1 MSSYTLPAS
10 EPRSSLKS
18 SSFIGYLLMSF
29 LTAVTDNMYRWLI
42 IPIAKDQLKGT
53 GLSPEQFK
61 AEESLILS
69 LGLGSLILPFV
80 IFAPWSSW
88 LGDRF
93 SKRTTTIWL
102 KAAEVVLVAL
112 GIWSIQTGHQ
122 GTMFA
127 VLFLLGTQSALLSTA
142 KYGIISELVPRSSL
156 SAANGLV
163 ALVTLIA
170 AIVGAGAGMQLGE
183 HAIASKSLTL
193 AAVALEVVAVLGVI
207 GSLMIQRVPS
217 ANPTLAF
224 PWNPIQYSWR
234 DMKLVFSDRPILRVT
249 LGIAFFW
256 SLASLAQM
264 NIDTYVTGELHK
276 TQTDVG
282 TFLAVLSLGVGL
294 GSVLAG
300 WWSGGRVELGMVP
313 LGAFLM
319 SLACVILF
327 LCHDSSLMAGAMLG
341 MIGLGGGLF
350 NVPLNAY
357 LQERSPHEKLGAI
370 LAAGNQ
376 LTSLGMV
383 AVAGL
388 FWFLSGRLQLS
399 AAQIFLLTGIGI
411 LPIFAYV
418 VWLLPQATVR
428 FFVWLLSR
436 FVYRVRIYD
445 VENLPEKGPGLLVA
459 NHVSWLDGILLLLS
473 SSRNIRMV
481 AYADYVKGPW
491 IGWLAR
497 LFGIIPIRSGDGPR
511 ALLQSLNT
519 AREALLAGELVCIFA
534 EGQVTRNGQLQKFER
549 GLLKILKGTDAP
561 VIPVFL
567 DELWGSIFSYDR
579 GKFLWKKPRHWPYP
593 VSISFGAPLPGVNDV
608 DVVRHGVLELG
619 AKSMERR
626 KHRRLLPAKQFIRQC
641 RVAWRRTKVADSAGT
656 QLTGGRLLAGSLALY
671 RLLTSTVLKPENN
684 YVGLLLPPS
693 VGGVLANAAVT
704 LAGKVAVNLNYTLSE
719 DVVNYC
725 IKDAGVQQVLT
736 SRRFMEKRPMNLNAE
751 LIYLEDL
758 SQQISGLA
766 KIKAL
771 LIARFVPLRML
782 SRRLGLER
790 VKPDDVM
797 SIIFTSGSTGDP
809 KGVMLTNDN
818 VASNIEA
825 VRHLLHLRPTD
836 SVLGVLPFFHSFG
849 YTVSMW
855 LPLCTEPSGVYHFN
869 PLDASTVGKL
879 IEKYKSTILLAT
891 PTFLRSY
898 MKRCSVEQMSS
909 LNMVIVGAEKMPDE
923 LRDSFREKYGF
934 EPSEGYGTTEL
945 SPIAAV
951 NIPASRLGSES
962 FGQTSTKHGTAGRV
976 IPGSVAAV
984 FDLET
989 NERLGTNKEGML
1001 KIKGPN
1007 VMLGYLNHPQ
1017 KTAELIQDG
1026 WYTTGDLGMI
1036 DEEGFIRITGR
1047 QSRFSKIGGEMVPHI
1062 RIEQEIARIIDDTPG
1077 NETRTGQASNG
1088 QTPNEDASGDA
1099 EIMCAVTAVPDSSK
1113 GERLV
1118 VLHKPMQKSA
1128 REIIDQLQ
1136 LAGLP
1141 NLWIP
1146 SSNCFLEVTQIP
1158 LLGTGKLDLRAIKE
1172 TAISLCEVK

>member
-1 MSSYTLPAS
+1 
-10 EPRSSLKS
+10 
-18 SSFIGYLLMSF
+18 MSF

-42 IPIAKDQLKGT
+42 IPIAKAQLQGSNLT
-53 GLSPEQFK
+53 PEQI
-61 AEESLILS
+61 ESNESLILS
-69 LGLGSLILPFV
+69 AGLGSLVLPFV

-102 KAAEVVLVAL
+102 KVAEVILVAL
-112 GIWSIQTGHQ
+112 GIWSISTGHQ
-122 GTMFA
+122 PTMFA

-170 AIVGAGAGMQLGE
+170 AIVGAGAGMELAARTLSSNSL
-183 HAIASKSLTL
+183 AIA
-193 AAVALEVVAVLGVI
+193 AIALETVAVVGVI

-217 ANPTLAF
+217 ANPTLGF
-224 PWNPIQYSWR
+224 PWNPIRYSWR
-234 DMKLVFSDRPILRVT
+234 DMKLLWGDRPILRVT

-264 NIDTYVTGELHK
+264 NIDVYVMGELQK
-276 TQTDVG
+276 SQTEVG
-282 TFLAVLSLGVGL
+282 IFLAVLSLGVGL

-313 LGAFLM
+313 LGAMLM
-319 SLACVILF
+319 AGACVVLF
-327 LCHDSSLMAGAMLG
+327 LCQSSSLTAGAMLG
-341 MIGLGGGLF
+341 LIGLGGGLF

-388 FWFLSGRLQLS
+388 FLLLRSSLALS
-399 AAQIFLLTGIGI
+399 AAQIFLISGIGI
-411 LPIFAYV
+411 LPVLAYV

-436 FVYRVRIYD
+436 FVYRVRLYD
-445 VENLPEKGPGLLVA
+445 VENVPNKGPALLVA
-459 NHVSWLDGILLLLS
+459 NHVSWLDGVLLLLS
-473 SSRNIRMV
+473 STRNIRMV
-481 AYADYVKGPW
+481 AYADYVRGPW

-511 ALLQSLNT
+511 ALMTSLNT

-549 GLLKILKGTDAP
+549 GLLKVLKGTDAP

-567 DELWGSIFSYDR
+567 DELWGSVFSCDR

-593 VSISFGAPLPGVNDV
+593 ISISFGTALHGVDDV

-619 AKSMERR
+619 AKSMELR
-626 KHRRLLPAKQFIRQC
+626 KGRRLLPAKQFIRQC
-641 RVAWRRTKVADSAGT
+641 RVSWKRTRVADSAGT
-656 QLTGGRLLAGSLALY
+656 QLTGGGLLTEALALHK
-671 RLLTSTVLKPENN
+671 RLASSVLKPENE

-693 VGGVLANAAVT
+693 VGGVLANAAVSLT
-704 LAGKVAVNLNYTLSE
+704 GKVAVNLNYTLSE

-725 IKDAGVQQVLT
+725 IKEAGVQQVLT

-758 SQQISGLA
+758 SEQISGLGKVSA
-766 KIKAL
+766 FL
-771 LIARFVPLRML
+771 TARFMPLRML
-782 SRRLGLER
+782 CRRLSLEHL
-790 VKPDDVM
+790 KPDDVM
-797 SIIFTSGSTGDP
+797 SIIFTSGSTGNP
-809 KGVMLTNDN
+809 KGVMLTHDN
-818 VASNIEA
+818 IASNIEA
-825 VRHLLHLRPTD
+825 VRHLLDLRTTD

-855 LPLCTEPSGVYHFN
+855 LPLCTDTAGVYHFN

-879 IEKYKSTILLAT
+879 IKKHKSTILLAT

-909 LNMVIVGAEKMPDE
+909 LNMVIVGADKMPDE
-923 LRDSFREKYGF
+923 LRDAFREKYGL

-951 NIPASRLGSES
+951 NIPSSRLSLEN
-962 FGQTSTKHGTAGRV
+962 FGQTSTKHGTTGRV

-984 FDLET
+984 FDLDT

-1007 VMLGYLNHPQ
+1007 VMRGYLNHPE
-1017 KTAELIQDG
+1017 KTAEMIQDG
-1026 WYTTGDLGMI
+1026 WYTTGDLAVI
-1036 DEEGFIRITGR
+1036 DDEGFIRITGR

-1062 RIEQEIARIIDDTPG
+1062 RIEQEIARIIEDTPG
-1077 NETRTGQASNG
+1077 
-1088 QTPNEDASGDA
+1088 DAAD
-1099 EIMCAVTAVPDSSK
+1099 IMCAVTAVRDASK
-1113 GERLV
+1113 GERLI
-1118 VLHKPMQKSA
+1118 VLHKPIQKCVK
-1128 REIIDQLQ
+1128 EITDQLQ

-1146 SSNCFLEVTQIP
+1146 SSNSFFEVNQIP
-1158 LLGTGKLDLRAIKE
+1158 QLGTGKLDLRGIKE
-1172 TAISLCEVK
+1172 MAVTHCQAHQE

>member
-1 MSSYTLPAS
+1 
-10 EPRSSLKS
+10 
-18 SSFIGYLLMSF
+18 
-29 LTAVTDNMYRWLI
+29 
-42 IPIAKDQLKGT
+42 
-53 GLSPEQFK
+53 
-61 AEESLILS
+61 
-69 LGLGSLILPFV
+69 
-80 IFAPWSSW
+80 
-88 LGDRF
+88 
-93 SKRTTTIWL
+93 
-102 KAAEVVLVAL
+102 
-112 GIWSIQTGHQ
+112 
-122 GTMFA
+122 
-127 VLFLLGTQSALLSTA
+127 
-142 KYGIISELVPRSSL
+142 
-156 SAANGLV
+156 
-163 ALVTLIA
+163 
-170 AIVGAGAGMQLGE
+170 
-183 HAIASKSLTL
+183 
-193 AAVALEVVAVLGVI
+193 
-207 GSLMIQRVPS
+207 
-217 ANPTLAF
+217 
-224 PWNPIQYSWR
+224 
-234 DMKLVFSDRPILRVT
+234 MKLVFGDRPLLRVT

-264 NIDTYVTGELHK
+264 NIDVYVTGELSK
-276 TQTDVG
+276 SQTEVG
-282 TFLAVLSLGVGL
+282 IFLAVLSLGVGL

-313 LGAFLM
+313 LGALLM
-319 SLACVILF
+319 SVACVILF
-327 LCHDSSLMAGAMLG
+327 MYHSSSMIAGAMLG

-357 LQERSPHEKLGAI
+357 LQERSPHEKLAAI

-388 FWFLSGRLQLS
+388 FWLLSGPLNLS
-399 AAQIFLLTGIGI
+399 AAQIFLITGIGI
-411 LPIFAYV
+411 LPILAYV

-436 FVYRVRIYD
+436 FVYRVRLYD

-459 NHVSWLDGILLLLS
+459 NHVSWLDGVMLLLS

-481 AYADYVKGPW
+481 AYADYVQGPW

-511 ALLQSLNT
+511 ALMQSLTT

-567 DELWGSIFSYDR
+567 DELWGSIFSHDR
-579 GKFLWKKPRHWPYP
+579 GKILWKKPRHWPYP
-593 VSISFGAPLPGVNDV
+593 ISISFGPALHKVDDV
-608 DVVRHGVLELG
+608 DAVRHGVLELG

-626 KHRRLLPAKQFIRQC
+626 KGRRLLPAKQFIRQC
-641 RVAWRRTKVADSAGT
+641 RVSWKRTKVADSAGT
-656 QLTGGRLLAGSLALY
+656 QLSGGRLLTGALALHN
-671 RLLTSTVLKPENN
+671 RLTSSVLKPENE

-693 VGGVLANAAVT
+693 VGGVVANAAVS

-725 IKDAGVQQVLT
+725 IREAGVKQVLT
-736 SRRFMEKRPMNLNAE
+736 SRRFMEKRPMNLDAE

-758 SQQISGLA
+758 SAQISGLA
-766 KIKAL
+766 KVRAFLTAKL
-771 LIARFVPLRML
+771 MPLRML

-790 VKPDDVM
+790 LAPDDVM

-809 KGVMLTNDN
+809 KGVMLTHDN
-818 VASNIEA
+818 IASNIEA
-825 VRHLLHLRPTD
+825 VRHLLDLRTTD
-836 SVLGVLPFFHSFG
+836 TVLGVLPFFHSFG

-855 LPLCTEPSGVYHFN
+855 LPLCVEPAGVYHFN
-869 PLDASTVGKL
+869 PLDSSTVGKL
-879 IEKYKSTILLAT
+879 IEKHKSTILLAT

-923 LRDSFREKYGF
+923 LRDAFREKYGF

-951 NIPASRLGSES
+951 NIPSSRLGAES
-962 FGQTSTKHGTAGRV
+962 SGQTSTKHGTTGRV

-984 FDLET
+984 FDLDT
-989 NERLGTNKEGML
+989 NERLGTNREGML

-1007 VMLGYLNHPQ
+1007 VMRGYLNHPE

-1026 WYTTGDLGMI
+1026 WYTTGDLAVI
-1036 DEEGFIRITGR
+1036 DDEGFIKITGR
-1047 QSRFSKIGGEMVPHI
+1047 QSRFSKIGGEMVPHV
-1062 RIEQEIARIIDDTPG
+1062 RIEQEIARIIEDTPSD
-1077 NETRTGQASNG
+1077 EA
-1088 QTPNEDASGDA
+1088 D
-1099 EIMCAVTAVPDSSK
+1099 IVCAVTAVPDAAK
-1113 GERLV
+1113 GERLI
-1118 VLHKPMQKSA
+1118 VLHKPLQKSV
-1128 REIIDQLQ
+1128 REITDQLQ
-1136 LAGLP
+1136 QAGLP

-1146 SSNCFLEVTQIP
+1146 SSNSFFEVSQIP
-1158 LLGTGKLDLRAIKE
+1158 LLGTGKLDLRAVKE
-1172 TAISLCEVK
+1172 IALGLCAGK

>member
-1 MSSYTLPAS
+1 MSPHSLSDP
-10 EPRSSLKS
+10 EPRSSLRS
-18 SSFIGYLLMSF
+18 SSFLGYLLMSF

-42 IPIAKDQLKGT
+42 IPIAKQQVQSS
-53 GLSPEQFK
+53 GLTPEQIK
-61 AEESLILS
+61 SDESMILS
-69 LGLGSLILPFV
+69 LGLGSLVLPFV
-80 IFAPWSSW
+80 LFAPWSSW

-93 SKRTTTIWL
+93 SKRTNTVWL
-102 KAAEVVLVAL
+102 KVSEVILVAL
-112 GIWSIQTGHQ
+112 GLWSISTGHQ
-122 GTMFA
+122 PTMFA
-127 VLFLLGTQSALLSTA
+127 VLFLLGTQSALLSTS
-142 KYGIISELVPRSSL
+142 KYGIISELVPRSLL

-170 AIVGAGAGMQLGE
+170 AIVGAGAGMEL
-183 HAIASKSLTL
+183 AARALASNSLTL
-193 AAVALEVVAVLGVI
+193 AAVVLETVAVVGVI

-234 DMKLVFSDRPILRVT
+234 DMKLVFGDRPILRVT

-264 NIDTYVTGELHK
+264 NIDVYVTGELHK
-276 TQTDVG
+276 TQTEVG
-282 TFLAVLSLGVGL
+282 IFLAVLSLGVGL

-313 LGAFLM
+313 LGALLM
-319 SLACVILF
+319 SAACVVLF
-327 LCHDSSLMAGAMLG
+327 MCHSSSMMAGAMLA
-341 MIGLGGGLF
+341 MIGVGGGLF

-357 LQERSPHEKLGAI
+357 LQERSPHEKLAAI

-388 FWFLSGRLQLS
+388 FWLLGGPLKLS
-399 AAQIFLLTGIGI
+399 AAQIFLITGIGI
-411 LPIFAYV
+411 LPILAYV

-436 FVYRVRIYD
+436 FVYRVRLYD

-459 NHVSWLDGILLLLS
+459 NHVSWLDGVMLLLS

-481 AYADYVKGPW
+481 AYADYVQGPW

-511 ALLQSLNT
+511 ALLQSLTT

-534 EGQVTRNGQLQKFER
+534 EGQLTRNGQLQKFER
-549 GLLKILKGTDAP
+549 GMLKILKGTDAP

-593 VSISFGAPLPGVNDV
+593 ISISFGTPLHGVDDV
-608 DVVRHGVLELG
+608 DAVRHGVLELG

-626 KHRRLLPAKQFIRQC
+626 KNRRLLPAKQFIRQC
-641 RVAWRRTKVADSAGT
+641 RVAWKRTKVADSAGT
-656 QLTGGRLLAGSLALY
+656 QLSGGRLLTGALALHK
-671 RLLTSTVLKPENN
+671 RLVSSVLKPETEF
-684 YVGLLLPPS
+684 VGLLLPPS
-693 VGGVLANAAVT
+693 VGGVVANAAVS

-725 IKDAGVQQVLT
+725 IREAGVKQVLT
-736 SRRFMEKRPMNLNAE
+736 SRRFMEKRPMNLEAE

-758 SQQISGLA
+758 SQQISGLDKAIAFLTA
-766 KIKAL
+766 KL
-771 LIARFVPLRML
+771 MPLRIL

-790 VKPDDVM
+790 LTPDDVM

-809 KGVMLTNDN
+809 KGVMLTHDN
-818 VASNIEA
+818 IASNIEA
-825 VRHLLHLRPTD
+825 VRHLLDLRTTD
-836 SVLGVLPFFHSFG
+836 TVLGVLPFFHSFG

-855 LPLCTEPSGVYHFN
+855 LPLCAEPAGVYHFN
-869 PLDASTVGKL
+869 PLDSSTVGKL
-879 IEKYKSTILLAT
+879 IEKHKSTILLAT

-923 LRDSFREKYGF
+923 LRDAFREKYGF

-951 NIPASRLGSES
+951 NIPASRLGPASA
-962 FGQTSTKHGTAGRV
+962 GQTSTKHGTTGRV

-984 FDLET
+984 FDLDT

-1007 VMLGYLNHPQ
+1007 VMRGYLNHPE

-1026 WYTTGDLGMI
+1026 WYTTGDLAVI
-1036 DEEGFIRITGR
+1036 DDEGFIKITGR

-1062 RIEQEIARIIDDTPG
+1062 RIEQEIARIIEESPSDEAD
-1077 NETRTGQASNG
+1077 
-1088 QTPNEDASGDA
+1088 
-1099 EIMCAVTAVPDSSK
+1099 IVCAVTAVPDAAK
-1113 GERLV
+1113 GERLI
-1118 VLHKPMQKSA
+1118 VLHKPLQKSV
-1128 REIIDQLQ
+1128 REITDQLQ
-1136 LAGLP
+1136 QAGLP

-1146 SSNCFLEVTQIP
+1146 SSNSFFEVANIP
-1158 LLGTGKLDLRAIKE
+1158 LLGTGKLDLRAVKE
-1172 TAISLCEVK
+1172 MAISLCAG

>member
-1 MSSYTLPAS
+1 MTAPELPAC

-42 IPIAKDQLKGT
+42 IPIAKNQLLSKGFSAEQLK
-53 GLSPEQFK
+53 S
-61 AEESLILS
+61 EESLILS

-88 LGDRF
+88 LADRF

-102 KAAEVVLVAL
+102 KVSEIILVAL
-112 GIWSIQTGHQ
+112 GIWSIATGHQ
-122 GTMFA
+122 PTMFG
-127 VLFLLGTQSALLSTA
+127 VMFLLGTQSALLSTA

-163 ALVTLIA
+163 ALVTLVA
-170 AIVGAGAGMQLGE
+170 AIVGAGAGLE
-183 HAIASKSLTL
+183 LAARTIASDSLVL
-193 AAVALEVVAVLGVI
+193 ATIALELVAVVGVI

-217 ANPTLAF
+217 ANPTLEF

-234 DMKLVFSDRPILRVT
+234 DMKLVLSNRPILRVT

-264 NIDTYVTGELHK
+264 NIDVYVTGELEK
-276 TQTDVG
+276 SQTEVG
-282 TFLAVLSLGVGL
+282 IFLAVLSLGVGL

-313 LGAFLM
+313 FGAVLM
-319 SLACVILF
+319 ALACVLLF
-327 LCHDSSLMAGAMLG
+327 FSQDSSVMAGVMLG
-341 MIGLGGGLF
+341 MIGVGGGLF
-350 NVPLNAY
+350 NVPLNAW

-383 AVAGL
+383 AVAGV
-388 FWFLSGRLQLS
+388 FWLLAGPFHLS
-399 AAQIFLLTGIGI
+399 ASQIFLVTGLGI
-411 LPIFAYV
+411 LPILVYV
-418 VWLLPQATVR
+418 IWLLPQATVR

-436 FVYRVRIYD
+436 FVYRVRIFD
-445 VENLPEKGPGLLVA
+445 VANLPEEGSGLLVA
-459 NHVSWLDGILLLLS
+459 NHVSWVDGVLLLLS

-481 AYADYVKGPW
+481 AYADYVNSRW
-491 IGWLAR
+491 TGWLAR

-511 ALLQSLNT
+511 ALLHSLNT
-519 AREALLAGELVCIFA
+519 AREALQAGELVCIFA
-534 EGQVTRNGQLQKFER
+534 EGQITRNGQLQRFER

-567 DELWGSIFSYDR
+567 DELWGSIFSYER

-593 VSISFGAPLPGVNDV
+593 VSISFGLPIHGVNDV
-608 DVVRHGVLELG
+608 DVVRHAILELA

-626 KHRRLLPAKQFIRQC
+626 KDRRLLPAHQFIRQC
-641 RVAWRRTKVADSAGT
+641 RVAWRRTKVADSAGVE
-656 QLTGGRLLAGSLALY
+656 LTGGRLLTGSLAFHK
-671 RLLTSTVLKPENN
+671 LLTTCVLKPDNRC
-684 YVGLLLPPS
+684 VGLLLPPS
-693 VGGVLANAAVT
+693 VGGVLANTAIT
-704 LAGKVAVNLNYTLSE
+704 LAGKVAVNLNYTLTD

-725 IKDAGVQQVLT
+725 IKEAGVQQVLT
-736 SRRFMEKRPMNLNAE
+736 SRRFLEKRPMDLNAE

-758 SQQISGLA
+758 KEQISRLA
-766 KIKAL
+766 KARAFFA
-771 LIARFVPLRML
+771 ARFMPLSML
-782 SRRLGLER
+782 THRLGLDCLKR
-790 VKPDDVM
+790 DDVM
-797 SIIFTSGSTGDP
+797 SIIFTSGSTGEP
-809 KGVMLTNDN
+809 KGVMLTHNN
-818 VASNIEA
+818 IGSNIEA
-825 VRHLLHLRPTD
+825 VRQLLHLKSTD
-836 SVLGVLPFFHSFG
+836 MLLGVLPFFHSFG

-855 LPLCTEPSGVYHFN
+855 LPLCAEPGGVYHFN
-869 PLDASTVGKL
+869 PLDSRTVGKL
-879 IEKYKSTILLAT
+879 IEKFKCTILMAT

-898 MKRCSVEQMSS
+898 MKRCTVEEMKS
-909 LNMVIVGAEKMPDE
+909 LNLVIVGAEKMPDD

-951 NIPASRLGSES
+951 NIPASRLGGEQP
-962 FGQTSTKHGTAGRV
+962 GQTSTKHGTVGRV

-984 FDLET
+984 FDPES
-989 NERLGTNKEGML
+989 NQRLGTNQEGML

-1007 VMLGYLNHPQ
+1007 VMLGYLNHPE
-1017 KTAELIQDG
+1017 KTAEVVQDG

-1036 DEEGFIRITGR
+1036 DDDGFIRITGR

-1062 RIEQEIARIIDDTPG
+1062 RIEQEIARIIEDTP
-1077 NETRTGQASNG
+1077 N
-1088 QTPNEDASGDA
+1088 DDA
-1099 EIMCAVTAVPDSSK
+1099 EIVCAVTAIPDSTK
-1113 GERLV
+1113 GERLI
-1118 VLHKPMQKSA
+1118 VLHKPLQKPA
-1128 REIIDQLQ
+1128 REIMDRLQ
-1136 LAGLP
+1136 KAGLP

-1146 SSNCFLEVTQIP
+1146 SSDSFMEVNQIP
-1158 LLGTGKLDLRAIKE
+1158 LLGTGKLDLRGIKE
-1172 TAISLCEVK
+1172 MATSRYSGSLPRITDRSPETSPNQ